1 MNTMK
6 KISFG
11 AALASIA
18 GTGIALSAVL
28 GWTSL
33 QRPWG
38 FLLGLLL
45 GVAAGVGVVLA
56 VAGLSENR
64 RSN

>member
-1 MNTMK
+1 MNARK
-6 KISFG
+6 KISLG

-18 GTGIALSAVL
+18 GTGITLSAIL
-28 GWTSL
+28 GWVSL
-33 QRPWG
+33 SRPWG

-45 GVAAGVGVVLA
+45 GVAAGVGVALA
-56 VAGLSENR
+56 IAGLFENR